1 MEIYFYYILIFFI
14 SVIFSWR
21 LSRLKPGSVLF
32 ISDSQTSRSL
42 HTGTISRS
50 GGLAILFALMVS
62 LVVYEGIYKNILL
75 QLIPL
80 LALISYIDDRGHIRA
95 IYRLAIHIIISA
107 LFVIMSLSLSAMVS
121 LNEYIWSIGYATTI
135 RIIVLSILLS
145 WAINLYNFMDGM
157 DGFAGGMA
165 VIGFGFMSV
174 LLLMSNNYQNMYL
187 AVGVALSVLGFLIYN
202 FPPARIFM
210 GDTGSTVI
218 GFMMGVIIF
227 VGTESGV
234 PVYLGI
240 LVFSPFIVD
249 ATVTLLS
256 RIMRHERVWKPHRS
270 HYYQRLVL
278 LGWGHRKTVLSQY
291 FLMFLCGI
299 SSVSAMTLHVW
310 AQYYIIIMWIIIYIG
325 LAIAIHKLE
334 RNSRQVS

>member
-1 MEIYFYYILIFFI
+1 MEMYLYYILIFST
-14 SVIFSWR
+14 SVILSWG
-21 LSRLKPGSVLF
+21 LSGLKPDSVLF

-42 HTGTISRS
+42 HTGTVSRS
-50 GGLAILFALMVS
+50 GGLAILVALMVS
-62 LVVYEGIYKNILL
+62 LAVYEGMYKNILL

-80 LALISYIDDRGHIRA
+80 LALISYIDDRGHIKA
-95 IYRLAIHIIISA
+95 IYRLAIHIIISVI
-107 LFVIMSLSLSAMVS
+107 FVLVWLSLSKTVS
-121 LNEYIWSIGYATTI
+121 LNEYIWSIGYSTAI
-135 RIIVLSILLS
+135 RIIALSILLS

-174 LLLMSNNYQNMYL
+174 LLLMSNNYEDMQL
-187 AVGVALSVLGFLIYN
+187 ALGVMLSVLGFLMYN

-218 GFMMGVIIF
+218 GFMMGVIIL
-227 VGTESGV
+227 VSTESGV

-256 RIMRHERVWKPHRS
+256 RIMRRERVWEPHRS

-278 LGWGHRKTVLSQY
+278 LGWGHKKTVLLQY

-299 SSVSAMTLHVW
+299 SSVYAMTLHVW

-325 LAIAIHKLE
+325 LAIAIQKLE